1 MMRLDAGVRID
12 PTNDRLS
19 VNYNGAGSTV
29 VTLTHGLYR
38 SLAALRAHLQVR
50 LRAVIHAS
58 MTCTESAGTVTISW
72 TGGVSTTITWTHPA
86 LSTWLGFNATSSTG
100 TTSKTASGV
109 SEGVFVATLPWDD
122 ASPVGWQLALL
133 RARHAHGSPRSFR
146 RCKRLRFEIM
156 TRVRDSE
163 TLQFRGV
170 LRQLL
175 RGYPGTLYRDATVT
189 DAWAWD
195 EPWGAVTVQ
204 LEQDDY
210 SDNWQDARRDVL
222 LVPLVFLQES
232 L

>member
-29 VTLTHGLYR
+29 VTLTQGLYR
-38 SLAALRAHLQVR
+38 SLAALLAHLQVR

-58 MTCTESAGTVTISW
+58 MTCTESAGIVTISW

-100 TTSKTASGV
+100 TTSKTAAGV
-109 SEGVFVATLPWDD
+109 AEGVFVATLPWEDP
-122 ASPVGWQLALL
+122 SPVGWQIALL

-146 RCKRLRFEIM
+146 RCKRLRHDV
-156 TRVRDSE
+156 TARVRDAE

-170 LRQLL
+170 LRQFL
-175 RGYPGTLYRDATVT
+175 RGYPGTLYRDTAVSA
-189 DAWAWD
+189 AWAWD

-204 LEQDDY
+204 LDQDEY
-210 SDNWQDARRDVL
+210 SDDWQDARRDVL
-222 LVPLVFLQES
+222 IVPLTFLEES
-232 L
+232 N